1 MWLHNHDNKDGFFFP
16 HPPNGFRIFH
26 NASQARQRGFAENS
40 NRYLHGFQVVG
51 LGLNSWHKPKHA
63 FGCEGMCAH
72 NCTSDFISEIIIRFL
87 FWKTIGGNQILS
99 SVWQNSWIDCIL
111 FLTFSHGLVYFFSI
125 FNWNKSSLA
134 CQERKEKCS
143 SNPLVEICFKVMH
156 FLFFCSS
163 ILNYDV

>member
-1 MWLHNHDNKDGFFFP
+1 MWLHNHYNKDGFFFFFFLTLLMVLEFSIM
-16 HPPNGFRIFH
+16 HL
-26 NASQARQRGFAENS
+26 RQDNVAS
-40 NRYLHGFQVVG
+40 NRCLHGFLVVG
-51 LGLNSWHKPKHA
+51 LGLNSRHKPKRA

-72 NCTSDFISEIIIRFL
+72 NCSSDFISEIIVRFL

-99 SVWQNSWIDCIL
+99 SVWQSSWIDYIL

-125 FNWNKSSLA
+125 FNWKKSSLA

-163 ILNYDV
+163 MLNYDV